1 MSYFA
6 PYIDGSGLHMPTYED
21 RLADLVSAYRSIF
34 GIDAELSESVPDYQ
48 LLSVFAKALDD
59 TSALVL
65 QAYNSR
71 NPLYASGQALDMLL
85 PLYGLAREAGEDDAT
100 VRKRIS
106 NSLAARGAGSL
117 DAIQSA
123 VAACQWVRS
132 AKVYEN
138 DTSSTDA
145 NGIPAHSIAAVIYGG
160 NAPAVAQAIYETKAP
175 GIGTYGSAY
184 EDIVDEN
191 GNTHRINYS
200 RTTSR
205 RIFAYMIIR
214 RLPGIDE
221 SAVTAAVTA
230 AVNDYINNQLGVAEG
245 LQIPILYAVAYNAD
259 PELAKTFAIADI
271 YAQVSGDSVY
281 TRDEITCPWNAKLS
295 IMNSGGLTITYRD

>member
-1 MSYFA
+1 MAYFA

-21 RLADLVSAYRSIF
+21 RLSDLVTAYRSIF
-34 GIDAELSESVPDYQ
+34 GIDSELSESVPDYQ

-71 NPLYASGQALDMLL
+71 NPLYASGQALDLLL

-106 NSLAARGAGSL
+106 DSLSARGAGSL
-117 DAIQSA
+117 DSIRAA
-123 VAACQWVRS
+123 VSLCQFVRS
-132 AKVYEN
+132 CKV
-138 DTSSTDA
+138 
-145 NGIPAHSIAAVIYGG
+145 AAVIYGG
-160 NAPAVAQAIYETKAP
+160 NGPAVARAIYETKAP

-191 GNTHRINYS
+191 GNTHRISFS

-205 RIFAYMIIR
+205 RTFVWMSIR

-221 SAVTAAVTA
+221 TAVTEAVTA

-259 PELAKTFAIADI
+259 PDLAKTFAIADI
-271 YAQVSGDSVY
+271 YANVTGDSGY
-281 TRDEITCPWNAKLS
+281 TRDEITCPWNGKLS
-295 IMNSGGLTITYRD
+295 ILNNGGLTITYRD